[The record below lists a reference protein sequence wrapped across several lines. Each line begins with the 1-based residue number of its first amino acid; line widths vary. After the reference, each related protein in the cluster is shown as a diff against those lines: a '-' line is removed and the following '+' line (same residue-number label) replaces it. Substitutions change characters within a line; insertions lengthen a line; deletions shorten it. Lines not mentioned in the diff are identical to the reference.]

1 MSAPGHVA
9 ATIVPRR
16 RVLDATRRRHLI
28 GYAFLAPY
36 LALFILF
43 VVAPVIAAVALSGTY
58 FNVLEPPRWV
68 GLSNYRLLALDDDV
82 FLIALANTVTFA
94 VITGPIGYA
103 ISFILAWSVNRL
115 RVKTPFT
122 LAFYTPSITSAIAM
136 AVIWRYFFSSDRYGL
151 LNVGLISWGIV
162 AEPVPWLLQTTTI
175 LPVIM
180 FVSLWM
186 SLGTSFLV
194 FLAGLQTVPGELYE
208 AARVDGVSGAIQEI
222 WYVTLPLMRPQ
233 LLFGAVMTIVASFSV
248 FQIAIQLAGL
258 PSPLYAGHTI
268 VAHLYD
274 YAFIRFEM
282 GYAAAIAVLLFAFT
296 FLLGRAAMRLFADG

>member
-1 MSAPGHVA
+1 MSALGQTRIGA
-9 ATIVPRR
+9 RR
-16 RVLDATRRRHLI
+16 RGLLGAAARRNLI

-36 LALFILF
+36 LTLF
-43 VVAPVIAAVALSGTY
+43 VVFVIAPVLAATYLSGTY
-58 FNVLEPPRWV
+58 FNMLEPARWV
-68 GLSNYRLLALDDDV
+68 GWSNYRLLALDDDV
-82 FLIALANTVTFA
+82 FVTALTNTVIFA
-94 VITGPIGYA
+94 TITGPVSYIA
-103 ISFILAWSVNRL
+103 AFLLAWQVNRMP
-115 RVKTPFT
+115 VKTPFT

-151 LNVGLISWGIV
+151 LNAWLTDWGIA
-162 AEPVPWLLQTTTI
+162 AEPVPWLQEQSTI

-194 FLAGLQTVPGELYE
+194 FLAGLQTVPQELYE
-208 AARVDGVSGAIQEI
+208 AARVDGIAGPRQEI
-222 WYVTLPLMRPQ
+222 WHVTLPMMRPQ

-248 FQIAIQLAGL
+248 FQVAIQLAGL

-282 GYAAAIAVLLFAFT
+282 GYASSIAVVLFVFT
-296 FLLGRAAMRLFADG
+296 FLLGRAAMRAFADD